1 MCIRDRYVPT
11 STPLEPSSADCND
24 VILLG
29 ADGKDGADG
38 AAHERES
45 VVVLAEP
52 GNFVELIN
60 ESRPPQKGWRLV
72 VASGVASRIEHEST
86 GEIREVDNSEIL
98 SCIPF

>member
-1 MCIRDRYVPT
+1 MVQSEGKDHALLARYVPT
-11 STPLEPSSADCND
+11 STPLEPSSADCNG

-38 AAHERES
+38 PAHERES

-60 ESRPPQKGWRLV
+60 ESSPPPQRGWRFV

-86 GEIREVDNSEIL
+86 G
-98 SCIPF
+98 